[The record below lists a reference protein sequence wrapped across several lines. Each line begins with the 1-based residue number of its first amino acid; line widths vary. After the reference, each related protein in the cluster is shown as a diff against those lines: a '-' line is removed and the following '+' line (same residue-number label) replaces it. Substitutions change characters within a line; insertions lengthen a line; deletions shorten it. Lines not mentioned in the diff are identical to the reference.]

1 VPTSGRRRL
10 GVRISQ
16 DVWVNEVERLSA
28 RSQARVAAER
38 ERPRLERDGV
48 ELTQLLARSDLG
60 ADGTRLRGLYKVY
73 VPISAAPPSARPFA
87 FVFSVAERDGAVYLR
102 LVSFGA
108 RHPPRGTRAVY
119 QRAHKR
125 LHGRYPDQ

>member
-60 ADGTRLRGLYKVY
+60 ADGTRLRGLYKV
-73 VPISAAPPSARPFA
+73 
-87 FVFSVAERDGAVYLR
+87 
-102 LVSFGA
+102 
-108 RHPPRGTRAVY
+108 
-119 QRAHKR
+119 
-125 LHGRYPDQ
+125 